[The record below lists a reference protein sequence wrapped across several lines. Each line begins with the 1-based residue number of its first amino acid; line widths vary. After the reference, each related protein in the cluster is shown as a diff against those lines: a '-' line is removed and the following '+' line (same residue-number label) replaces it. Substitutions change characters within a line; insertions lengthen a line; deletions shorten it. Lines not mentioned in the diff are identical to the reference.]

1 MCMGNVFA
9 LIHKGSAVRFLHV
22 SGSGLSTCDA
32 QRFPARQ
39 LSSNVL
45 PEGYLLL
52 WQLIFLVF
60 LPHVLSAVEMLNR
73 TGKCSTVYSCTAR
86 IV

>member
-1 MCMGNVFA
+1 MPLTLSSRPCGEKCLRSESQKQIIVMCMGNVFA

-32 QRFPARQ
+32 RRFPARQ

-52 WQLIFLVF
+52 W
-60 LPHVLSAVEMLNR
+60 
-73 TGKCSTVYSCTAR
+73 
-86 IV
+86 